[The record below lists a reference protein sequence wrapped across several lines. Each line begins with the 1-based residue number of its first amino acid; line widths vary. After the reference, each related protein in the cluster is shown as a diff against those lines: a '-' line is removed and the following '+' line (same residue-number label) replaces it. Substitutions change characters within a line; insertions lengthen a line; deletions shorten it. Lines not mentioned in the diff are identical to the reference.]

1 MLAMAV
7 QIPMARAFSFASGKA
22 ALTRASEVTLTAAA
36 PRPCAPRAVV
46 STAIEGANP
55 QAIDPSVNNETPIK
69 YQRRRP
75 SRSASVAADM
85 MKTAIPEAVGRH
97 HPLQAVL
104 PHRETALDV
113 GQRHV
118 HDQCVEKD
126 HEQAQASGDERE
138 ELRAVHAGP
147 DLHGFRWRSVTR
159 H

>member
-1 MLAMAV
+1 MLRHPHWSISRPPSVGPVVVPMLAMAV

-75 SRSASVAADM
+75 
-85 MKTAIPEAVGRH
+85 
-97 HPLQAVL
+97 
-104 PHRETALDV
+104 
-113 GQRHV
+113 
-118 HDQCVEKD
+118 
-126 HEQAQASGDERE
+126 
-138 ELRAVHAGP
+138 
-147 DLHGFRWRSVTR
+147 
-159 H
+159 